1 MYYPS
6 VLGRYCLQWSRDVFF
21 LLLKLKMKLFQLQ
34 TKFFSH
40 STRTLQKLYVGNLSW
55 TTNEDALRGLFGKH
69 GDIIDAFIVRDRL
82 TGKSRG
88 FGFIEFSSKTDA
100 DAALA
105 SLNGVENDGRTL
117 RVNLADA
124 KPPRSPKQ
132 F

>member
-1 MYYPS
+1 M
-6 VLGRYCLQWSRDVFF
+6 F
-21 LLLKLKMKLFQLQ
+21 KLQ
-34 TKFFSH
+34 TKLFSNT
-40 STRTLQKLYVGNLSW
+40 SRALQKLYVGNLSW

-69 GDIIDAFIVRDRL
+69 GEIIDAFIVRDRL

-88 FGFIEFSSKTDA
+88 FGFIEFSSKSDA

-105 SLNGVENDGRTL
+105 SLNGAQNEGRTL

>member
-1 MYYPS
+1 
-6 VLGRYCLQWSRDVFF
+6 
-21 LLLKLKMKLFQLQ
+21 MKLFQLQ
-34 TKFFSH
+34 TKFFSN

-55 TTNEDALRGLFGKH
+55 TTNEDTLRGLFGKH